1 MADVNDTNSTRAKF
15 EREQELLEDATID
28 EADRRAIREFVTH
41 RRQMED
47 KSLNTLISDIGN
59 LRRAAERA
67 ETPLLEMDIGDAR
80 AFVGR
85 LAAPKASGGYGLD
98 PDGSGMFGYKRVLRV
113 FFQWLDAEPHYG
125 EYGFGERIS
134 LPDRNT
140 KEETISKD
148 ELLTEDEIERL
159 KRACMNNRDPV
170 LIDFLAD
177 VGARISLA
185 TSLRVGD
192 IDGLETPR
200 PTFSPN
206 TDALSLKGVRDVSY
220 PILYS
225 RAELREWVNRNHPDH
240 TGPNGRAHDEA
251 PLFPVVEHYDPD
263 NREMMAAHTST
274 VRKSMKRAAD
284 RADIDVERVHPHH
297 FRHVFMTRISDSELN
312 DRDIEHMSMLVDDRM
327 RMRDRYDHTG
337 DAERNDSIFQ
347 SHGFVDPD
355 EGDESEGAPEIVACS
370 NCRAEVKSTAYHCP
384 RCGFPLREE
393 IQNAIDAARAEMRET
408 TVDADE
414 RAEREAAADAATVVE
429 NDERVAEEFAIE
441 DGHLDE

>member
-15 EREQELLEDATID
+15 EREQELLEDADID
-28 EADRRAIREFVTH
+28 EDDRRAIREFVTH

-80 AFVGR
+80 AFVGL
-85 LAAPKASGGYGLD
+85 LAAPKKSGGYGLD

-113 FFQWLDAEPHYG
+113 FFQWLDEEPHYG
-125 EYGFGERIS
+125 EYDFGERIS

-148 ELLTEDEIERL
+148 DLLNEDEIEQL

-177 VGARISLA
+177 VGARVSLA

-192 IDGLETPR
+192 IDGLNTPR

-263 NREMMAAHTST
+263 DREMMAAHTST

-284 RADIDVERVHPHH
+284 RAGLDVERVHPHH

-327 RMRDRYDHTG
+327 RMRDRYDHTTRSSTPPRRSPN
-337 DAERNDSIFQ
+337 ASSRSRTASRSSRRASSASSRSRRSSTRSE
-347 SHGFVDPD
+347 
-355 EGDESEGAPEIVACS
+355 EGASATAAS
-370 NCRAEVKSTAYHCP
+370 SRSSRAAISSSSSARSST
-384 RCGFPLREE
+384 R
-393 IQNAIDAARAEMRET
+393 AAGPSASP
-408 TVDADE
+408 ASPSSS
-414 RAEREAAADAATVVE
+414 APPSAASSDSTS
-429 NDERVAEEFAIE
+429 R
-441 DGHLDE
+441 